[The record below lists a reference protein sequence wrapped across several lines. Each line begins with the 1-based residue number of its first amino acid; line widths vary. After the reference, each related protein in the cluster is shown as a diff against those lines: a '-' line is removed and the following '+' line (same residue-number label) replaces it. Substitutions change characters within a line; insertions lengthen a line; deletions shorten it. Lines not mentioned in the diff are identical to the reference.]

1 MAFVDLIYHPSWV
14 PGLSQRA
21 EHPSEQLHL
30 LHGSLFNIK
39 CTSFYCNYTRNDDFT
54 DPIVPA
60 LAIPKKSSFAKID
73 SGKKQ
78 EKKKEGMEG
87 EKRDAEKETKETLAD
102 EDEVASQKDEAEDTP
117 GKKGVTTKDQTKEE
131 GKQEY
136 ESDEE
141 IDISDISNHI
151 PNLSADELPQCP
163 ECKGLLRPGV
173 VWFGESLPT
182 ATLEYVDKWIES
194 GPIDLILVIGT
205 SSQVYP
211 AAGYVDEAREKGA
224 RVAVINMEPYSPVT
238 LSESDWFFQG
248 DASLIIP
255 EILESVIGKI

>member
-1 MAFVDLIYHPSWV
+1 
-14 PGLSQRA
+14 
-21 EHPSEQLHL
+21 
-30 LHGSLFNIK
+30 
-39 CTSFYCNYTRNDDFT
+39 
-54 DPIVPA
+54 
-60 LAIPKKSSFAKID
+60 
-73 SGKKQ
+73 
-78 EKKKEGMEG
+78 MEG

-102 EDEVASQKDEAEDTP
+102 EDEVASQKDEAEDTS
-117 GKKGVTTKDQTKEE
+117 GKKGVTTKDQTREE
-131 GKQEY
+131 GKQED

-141 IDISDISNHI
+141 IDISDINNHI
-151 PNLSADELPQCP
+151 PNLSAEELPQCP